1 MIDCKHKTRRL
12 SKIIH
17 QEDDITE
24 DHKIINVALL
34 LPTVSKFK
42 STLNCNNVRN

>member
-12 SKIIH
+12 SKILH

-34 LPTVSKFK
+34 LPTVSKYIIK
-42 STLNCNNVRN
+42 QNCNNI